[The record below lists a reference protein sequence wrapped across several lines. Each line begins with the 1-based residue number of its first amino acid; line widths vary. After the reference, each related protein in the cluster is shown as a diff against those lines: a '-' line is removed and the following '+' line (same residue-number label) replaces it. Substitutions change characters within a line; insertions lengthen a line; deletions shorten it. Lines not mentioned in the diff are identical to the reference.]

1 MELVQ
6 DSAFPDGM
14 DIGSSF
20 ETIGIV
26 AAGDAADWILTNLS
40 IPAAEAEIGKYDDF
54 TENGIYSIPKSI
66 EISEKILKENLGY
79 VEKTFEKIG
88 N

>member
-6 DSAFPDGM
+6 DSTFPDGM
-14 DIGSSF
+14 EIGSSF

-26 AAGDAADWILTNLS
+26 AAGDAADWITTNLS
-40 IPAAEAEIGKYDDF
+40 IPAAEAEIGNYDDF
-54 TENGIYSIPKSI
+54 TQNGIYSIPNSI
-66 EISEKILKENLGY
+66 EISKGILKENLEY